1 MRGILPQPANT
12 GKLAAARR
20 ETIAVMGERLRLALV
35 RLRQRLA
42 HPWALLHYLV
52 LRTET
57 HAYCAAIAFFA
68 LVAFYPLCT
77 LMLWASKGFLA
88 GTPAHSVMVQT
99 LQEYYPQGQE
109 FLLRNLEVTSTS
121 HARAG
126 DLISVVWILLGAA
139 GVFIPLE
146 NAFNKTWRFPAHRPY
161 WRNQAVGFLLT
172 SACCG
177 LAVVF
182 VVVTAG
188 LHAVVDQFVPDSFAA
203 HALRYLG
210 LRGVALFVSIAA
222 IFLFYRFLPNGR
234 VQSADV
240 LPAAL
245 LAGLVA
251 ELVRYLY
258 LLALPHLDLQW
269 SQGPYYV
276 SIGFV
281 LLAYFEAFVLVG
293 GGFLAV
299 PGEVEVGHGSVEEA
313 RQA

>member
-1 MRGILPQPANT
+1 MGILPQRPAA
-12 GKLAAARR
+12 GKLGEASR
-20 ETIAVMGERLRLALV
+20 ETIAVVEEQASAGAISRLRH
-35 RLRQRLA
+35 RLA
-42 HPWALLHYLV
+42 RPWTLLHYLI

-68 LVAFYPLCT
+68 LIAFYPLCT
-77 LMLWASKGFLA
+77 LLLWASKGFLA
-88 GTPAHSVMVQT
+88 GTPAHNVMVQT

-109 FLLRNLEVTSTS
+109 FLLRNLEVTSTR

-126 DLISVVWILLGAA
+126 DLISVLWIVLGAA

-146 NAFNKTWRFPAHRPY
+146 NAFNKTWRFPEHRPY
-161 WRNQAVGFLLT
+161 WKNQAVGFLLT

-177 LAVVF
+177 LAVLF

-188 LHAVVDQFVPDSFAA
+188 LHSLVDGFVAEGFAA
-203 HALRYLG
+203 QALRHMG
-210 LRGVALFVSIAA
+210 LRTIALFVSIAA

-234 VQSADV
+234 VRSADV

-258 LLALPHLDLQW
+258 LLALPYLDLQW

-281 LLAYFEAFVLVG
+281 LLAYVEAFVLVG

-299 PGEVEVGHGSVEEA
+299 PEEKDA
-313 RQA
+313 EAPRPA

>member
-1 MRGILPQPANT
+1 
-12 GKLAAARR
+12 
-20 ETIAVMGERLRLALV
+20 
-35 RLRQRLA
+35 
-42 HPWALLHYLV
+42 
-52 LRTET
+52 
-57 HAYCAAIAFFA
+57 
-68 LVAFYPLCT
+68 
-77 LMLWASKGFLA
+77 
-88 GTPAHSVMVQT
+88 MVQT
-99 LQEYYPQGQE
+99 LEEYYPQGQE
-109 FLLRNLEVTSTS
+109 FLLRNLEVTSAR

-126 DLISVVWILLGAA
+126 DLISVLWIVLGAA

-146 NAFNKTWRFPAHRPY
+146 NAFNKTWRFPEHRPY
-161 WRNQAVGFLLT
+161 WKNQVVGFLLT

-177 LAVVF
+177 LAVLF

-188 LHAVVDQFVPDSFAA
+188 LHGLVDRFVAEGFAA
-203 HALRYLG
+203 HALRHVV
-210 LRGVALFVSIAA
+210 LRTVALFVSIAA

-234 VQSADV
+234 VRSADV

-258 LLALPHLDLQW
+258 LLALPYLDLQW

-281 LLAYFEAFVLVG
+281 LLAYVEAFVLVG

-299 PGEVEVGHGSVEEA
+299 PEEEKAVEAPAPEPTA
-313 RQA
+313 